1 MLLDEVQDH
10 FLWLQCSFTEFLEK
24 KKILLTSFKHT
35 DINFKMKN

>member
-24 KKILLTSFKHT
+24 KKNIAHLF
-35 DINFKMKN
+35 

>member
-24 KKILLTSFKHT
+24 KILLTSFKHT
-35 DINFKMKN
+35 DINFKMKD